1 MSLKIRKYKKRDE
14 IGFFNLDREL
24 EEHPFNRRSK
34 LNYIWKFNDKN
45 QFGKSISFFAT
56 YKKNNCSF
64 WCYTIRLV
72 LKFKIY
78 TRKLFNCHDGNP

>member
-1 MSLKIRKYKKRDE
+1 MMSLKIRKYKKRDE

-45 QFGKSISFFAT
+45 QFGKSISFLQHI
-56 YKKNNCSF
+56 KK
-64 WCYTIRLV
+64 
-72 LKFKIY
+72 K
-78 TRKLFNCHDGNP
+78 